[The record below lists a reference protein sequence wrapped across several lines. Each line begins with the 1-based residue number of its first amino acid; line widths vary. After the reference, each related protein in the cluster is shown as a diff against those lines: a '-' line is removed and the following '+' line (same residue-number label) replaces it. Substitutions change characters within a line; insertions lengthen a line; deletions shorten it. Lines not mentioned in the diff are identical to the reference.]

1 MHQHSVIAKWSI
13 IVIFGLIFIYVT
25 IHVSIKIYASI
36 FYHSWNDQFIFYTR
50 DHVCVHHGLCIHMH
64 YRNSCE
70 FITSRHSLWLW
81 RLRKS
86 ANQWLFVAKK
96 KQGLEL
102 GGLYFRRVPFILFYG
117 ACSQN
122 ERKLGCV
129 ELKKLLGD
137 SCQWKEIWRK
147 QVVLLQLLR
156 IDYGVLESDHGI
168 DNKESHSLIC

>member
-1 MHQHSVIAKWSI
+1 
-13 IVIFGLIFIYVT
+13 
-25 IHVSIKIYASI
+25 
-36 FYHSWNDQFIFYTR
+36 
-50 DHVCVHHGLCIHMH
+50 
-64 YRNSCE
+64 
-70 FITSRHSLWLW
+70 
-81 RLRKS
+81 LRKS

-137 SCQWKEIWRK
+137 SCQGLEQGIAFFD
-147 QVVLLQLLR
+147 LLR
-156 IDYGVLESDHGI
+156 
-168 DNKESHSLIC
+168 SLRI